1 MKGPM
6 KKNASD
12 KLKQDSALHL
22 RVPHVL
28 RERLETMARSSGDVL
43 GHLCRRVLWRYA
55 MRGAK

>member
-1 MKGPM
+1 M
-6 KKNASD
+6 KKNESD
-12 KLKQDSALHL
+12 KLKQDAALHL